1 MAKPKQNMP
10 EPDQTLLIPEDT
22 PVTVP
27 VLVPLALPAPYD
39 YLVPKGAQVRPGS
52 FVVAPLGP
60 VKYVAAV
67 WRRPEGESA
76 PEVPRAKLRT
86 LLEVLDDVQPL
97 PPLSIDF
104 AEWVADYTLTPLG
117 MVLRMMMSAS
127 AAFQPPAPR
136 YGVRLAGPP
145 PERMTPART
154 RVLEAAENGLTWV
167 KSLLA
172 EAAGVSPGVIDGLVD
187 AGTLIAEPVP
197 DVTAQVLDPVRL
209 RATLS
214 DEQST
219 AAELLLDNTHDGFT
233 VSLLDGVTG
242 SGKTEVY
249 FEAIAQ
255 ALTDGKQTLVMIP
268 EIALTAAFLARCEER
283 FGARPAEWHSGLT
296 KSARG
301 RTWRAVAE
309 GKAQLVVGARSALF
323 LPFPNLGLIVV
334 DEEHDQAYKQED
346 RVSYQARDMAVV
358 RGHLGQCPV
367 ILSSATPS
375 IESLVNVSH
384 GRYQHIPMRARYRSA
399 GLPDLTAIDMRKN
412 APVRGSW
419 LSPVLTEAMAKTLAR
434 GEQALLFLNRRGYA
448 PLTLCRKCGYRFE
461 CPNCSAWMVEH
472 RFRHRL
478 ECHHCGKF
486 APLPDEC
493 PSCGVEDLLVAC
505 GPGVER
511 IAEEVEALFPEARRA
526 ILSSDLTP
534 RISDLRE
541 TLREI
546 EDREVD
552 IVIGTQLVAKGH
564 HFPGLALV
572 GVVDADLGLAQGDPR
587 AAERTFQ
594 LLSQVTGRAG
604 REAIAGRGLLQ
615 TYMPEHPVIQALVAG
630 DRDAFY
636 AREIE
641 ARREAGMP
649 PFGRLASIL
658 ISGSDRAAAESY
670 ARSIARTA
678 PPADKIEVLGPA
690 EAPLSVVRGRYRFRI
705 LIKAPREADIQAYL
719 RVWMADIPKARGSI
733 RLSIDIDPYNF
744 L

>member
-219 AAELLLDNTHDGFT
+219 A
-233 VSLLDGVTG
+233 
-242 SGKTEVY
+242 
-249 FEAIAQ
+249 
-255 ALTDGKQTLVMIP
+255 
-268 EIALTAAFLARCEER
+268 
-283 FGARPAEWHSGLT
+283 
-296 KSARG
+296 
-301 RTWRAVAE
+301 
-309 GKAQLVVGARSALF
+309 
-323 LPFPNLGLIVV
+323 
-334 DEEHDQAYKQED
+334 
-346 RVSYQARDMAVV
+346 
-358 RGHLGQCPV
+358 
-367 ILSSATPS
+367 
-375 IESLVNVSH
+375 
-384 GRYQHIPMRARYRSA
+384 
-399 GLPDLTAIDMRKN
+399 
-412 APVRGSW
+412 
-419 LSPVLTEAMAKTLAR
+419 
-434 GEQALLFLNRRGYA
+434 
-448 PLTLCRKCGYRFE
+448 
-461 CPNCSAWMVEH
+461 
-472 RFRHRL
+472 
-478 ECHHCGKF
+478 
-486 APLPDEC
+486 
-493 PSCGVEDLLVAC
+493 
-505 GPGVER
+505 
-511 IAEEVEALFPEARRA
+511 
-526 ILSSDLTP
+526 
-534 RISDLRE
+534 
-541 TLREI
+541 
-546 EDREVD
+546 
-552 IVIGTQLVAKGH
+552 
-564 HFPGLALV
+564 
-572 GVVDADLGLAQGDPR
+572 
-587 AAERTFQ
+587 
-594 LLSQVTGRAG
+594 
-604 REAIAGRGLLQ
+604 
-615 TYMPEHPVIQALVAG
+615 
-630 DRDAFY
+630 
-636 AREIE
+636 
-641 ARREAGMP
+641 
-649 PFGRLASIL
+649 
-658 ISGSDRAAAESY
+658 
-670 ARSIARTA
+670 
-678 PPADKIEVLGPA
+678 
-690 EAPLSVVRGRYRFRI
+690 
-705 LIKAPREADIQAYL
+705 
-719 RVWMADIPKARGSI
+719 
-733 RLSIDIDPYNF
+733 
-744 L
+744 

>member
-1 MAKPKQNMP
+1 M
-10 EPDQTLLIPEDT
+10 LIPETDLE
-22 PVTVP
+22 TVP

-39 YLVPKGAQVRPGS
+39 YLVPEDAQVGPGS

-67 WRRPEGESA
+67 WRRPEGA
-76 PEVPRAKLRT
+76 PAATVLRSKLRA
-86 LLEVLDDVQPL
+86 LVDVLDDVPPL
-97 PPLSIDF
+97 PAISMDF
-104 AEWVADYTLTPLG
+104 AEWVAGYTLAPPG

-127 AAFQPPAPR
+127 TAFQPPAPR

-154 RVLEAAENGLTWV
+154 RVLETARNGLIWV

-187 AGTLIAEPVP
+187 AGTLVAEPLP
-197 DVTAQVLDPVRL
+197 DTIARELDPNLL
-209 RATLS
+209 RAELTA
-214 DEQST
+214 EQT
-219 AAELLLDNTHDGFT
+219 KAAERLLYNTRDGFA

-249 FEAIAQ
+249 FQAIAETL
-255 ALTDGKQTLVMIP
+255 ARGKQALVMIP
-268 EIALTAAFLARCEER
+268 EIALTSAFIARCEQR
-283 FGARPAEWHSGLT
+283 FGARPTEWHSGLT
-296 KSARG
+296 QSARG
-301 RTWRAVAE
+301 RAWRAVAE
-309 GKAQLVVGARSALF
+309 GRAQLVVGARSALF
-323 LPFPNLGLIVV
+323 LPFPKLGLIVV

-358 RGHLGQCPV
+358 RGHLGGCPV

-375 IESLVNVSH
+375 IESWVNADQ
-384 GRYQHIPMRARYRSA
+384 GRYRHVPLRARYKAA
-399 GLPDLTAIDMRKN
+399 GLPDLKAIDMRKS
-412 APVRGSW
+412 PPERGSW
-419 LSPVLTEAMAKTLAR
+419 LSPVLTEAMAETLAR
-434 GEQALLFLNRRGYA
+434 GEQSLLFLNRRGYA
-448 PLTLCRKCGYRFE
+448 PLTLCRNCGYRFE

-486 APLPDEC
+486 APIPEEC
-493 PSCGVEDLLVAC
+493 PACGAEDSLVAC

-511 IAEEVEALFPEARRA
+511 IAEEVGALFPEARRA
-526 ILSSDLTP
+526 ILSSDMTP

-572 GVVDADLGLAQGDPR
+572 GVVDSDLGLAQGDPR

-604 REAIAGRGLLQ
+604 RETIAGRGLLQ
-615 TYMPEHPVIQALVAG
+615 TYMPEHPVIEALISG

-636 AREIE
+636 EREIA

-649 PFGRLASIL
+649 PFGRLASLL
-658 ISGSDRAAAESY
+658 ISGTDRAATEAHSR
-670 ARSIARTA
+670 AIARAA
-678 PPADKIEVLGPA
+678 PPADKIKVLGPA
-690 EAPLSVVRGRYRFRI
+690 EAPLSVVRGRYRYRI
-705 LIKAPREADIQAYL
+705 LVKAPRENDIQAYL
-719 RVWMADIPKARGSI
+719 RLWITDMPKARGSI
-733 RLSIDIDPYNF
+733 RLSIDIDPYTF